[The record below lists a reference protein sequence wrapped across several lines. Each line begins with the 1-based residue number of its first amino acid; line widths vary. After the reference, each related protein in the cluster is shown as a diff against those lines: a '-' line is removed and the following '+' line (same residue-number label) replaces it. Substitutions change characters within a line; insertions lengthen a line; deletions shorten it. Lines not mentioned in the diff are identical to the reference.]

1 MRVKMK
7 NKRKF
12 SFIYAFWILLVFSTT
27 SFAGTEATNDSYS
40 SIMKILIAVTAFLIA
55 FVLWLVLVYAES
67 NDPNGEKVLTSFNK
81 FIHAMTQS
89 ASLQE
94 EDDIMLA
101 HDFDGIRE
109 LDNKIPP
116 WWNALFYGGII
127 FGFIYMIGYHV
138 IGDGNVQESEY
149 RQEVELAAQKI
160 ELLTKSGAMVTEE
173 TVTFTNNVAALAS
186 GKEIFDKNCS
196 ACHGLGGEGTVGPNF
211 TDEYWIH
218 GGGIKNIYRTISD
231 GVPSKGMI
239 SWKSLL
245 SPNQI
250 QEVGSYII
258 TLKGTNPPN
267 QKGPEGE
274 KWDSSQDE
282 IGSDSGNLSDK
293 GVGPITNVDLAEIDD
308 ALVSKGK
315 ILFEIKCSACHK
327 VEKRFVGPAIRGVIQ
342 RRSPEWIMNM
352 ILDPDKMIKENP
364 AAKQLLAEYLAP
376 MANQSLTQEEARAIL
391 EYFRTLTEEI

>member
-1 MRVKMK
+1 MK
-7 NKRKF
+7 NKRKY
-12 SFIYAFWILLVFSTT
+12 SFISAFWILLIFSTT
-27 SFAGTEATNDSYS
+27 CFAGTEAANDDSGS
-40 SIMKILIAVTAFLIA
+40 LIKVMFAVTAFLIA

-67 NDPNGEKVLTSFNK
+67 NDTKGEKVFTPLRK

-94 EDDIMLA
+94 EDDIMLD

-116 WWNALFYGGII
+116 WWTALFYGSIV
-127 FGFIYMIGYHV
+127 FAFVYMIGYHV

-149 RQEVELAAQKI
+149 QQEVEEAALKM
-160 ELLTKSGAMVTEE
+160 ELLTKSGSMVTEE
-173 TVTFTNNVAALAS
+173 TVTFTNDAGTLAA
-186 GKEIFDKNCS
+186 GKEIYNKNCS
-196 ACHGLGGEGTVGPNF
+196 ACHGFGGEGLVGPNF

-218 GGGIKNIYRTISD
+218 GGGIKNIYRIIVE
-231 GVPSKGMI
+231 GVQAKGMI
-239 SWKSLL
+239 SWKSQL

-274 KWDSSQDE
+274 KWDSSLEDT
-282 IGSDSGNLSDK
+282 GSGSSSLSDK
-293 GVGPITNVDLAEIDD
+293 GVGPITNVDLAEIDN
-308 ALVSKGK
+308 ALVVTGNN
-315 ILFEIKCSACHK
+315 LFDMKCSACHK
-327 VEKRFVGPAIRGVIQ
+327 VEKRFVGPAMRGITQ

-352 ILDPDKMIKENP
+352 ILDPDRMVKENKI
-364 AAKQLLAEYLAP
+364 AKELLAEYLSP
-376 MANQSLTQEEARAIL
+376 MANQSLTKDEARAIL
-391 EYFRTLTEEI
+391 EYFRTLTVEI

>member
-1 MRVKMK
+1 MK
-7 NKRKF
+7 NKRNF
-12 SFIYAFWILLVFSTT
+12 NFISAFWILLFFSTN
-27 SFAGTEATNDSYS
+27 SFAGTEAANDDSGS
-40 SIMKILIAVTAFLIA
+40 LIKVMFAVTAFLIA

-67 NDPNGEKVLTSFNK
+67 NDAKGEKILTPLRK

-94 EDDIMLA
+94 EDDIMLE

-116 WWNALFYGGII
+116 WWTALFYGSIVFSI
-127 FGFIYMIGYHV
+127 VYMIGYHV

-149 RQEVELAAQKI
+149 LQEVEAAVLKI
-160 ELLTKSGAMVTEE
+160 ELLTKSGAMVSAES
-173 TVTFTNNVAALAS
+173 VTFTKDVAALAS
-186 GKEIFDKNCS
+186 GKEIFNKNC
-196 ACHGLGGEGTVGPNF
+196 ATCHGFGGEGTVGPNF

-218 GGGIKNIYRTISD
+218 GGGIKNIYRIISD

-239 SWKSLL
+239 SWKSLI

-267 QKGPEGE
+267 QKGPEGD

-282 IGSDSGNLSDK
+282 MSTNSGSLADK
-293 GVGPITNVDLAEIDD
+293 GVGPITNIDLTEIDN
-308 ALVSKGK
+308 ALVTKGK
-315 ILFEIKCSACHK
+315 NVFDMKCAACHK
-327 VEKRFVGPAIRGVIQ
+327 VEKRFVGPAIRGVIE

-352 ILDPDKMIKENP
+352 ILDPDKMVKENKT
-364 AAKQLLAEYLAP
+364 AKALLAEYLSP
-376 MANQSLTQEEARAIL
+376 MANQSLNKDEARAIL
-391 EYFRTLTEEI
+391 EYFRTLTTE